1 MDQNHIESN
10 SYKYLIT
17 NKPSPWL
24 EIRLF
29 YVRITPC
36 AIESVPDHLTIRHL
50 RRSISTPLEINGS
63 KIPSSDSASL
73 TLRRDRINKESS
85 EVTYVSTDSVRVT
98 RGVEFEVLDNKDMVL
113 CGSLERIESTSWGNN
128 GSVGGLENDAKTGW
142 SLECCVAAGVFE
154 GNSVF
159 KLGVSSP
166 VIEVYIA
173 GCCGGVPVIL
183 TKTILVSP
191 RKKPSRY
198 AMLDAIPEDEEL
210 DNTNPNGV
218 ISNGLVRQRKVQ
230 RSQSRKCKSLVC
242 IACNVAGFLFD
253 CLILSWIEVTTRAL
267 GLLVL
272 VLNRITEAEDDDDYE
287 SDVKIGNQYYS
298 EDMYYEHEVSSGVD
312 SGGDNSRDLL
322 MNLQEIY
329 RFQYASAIQE
339 INNYNLAT
347 VYAIQDSNTHG
358 LSSG

>member
-1 MDQNHIESN
+1 MDRNHIESN

-17 NKPSPWL
+17 NKSSSWL

-29 YVRITPC
+29 YVRVTPC
-36 AIESVPDHLTIRHL
+36 VIESVPDHLTIRHL

-73 TLRRDRINKESS
+73 TLRRDRLNKESS

-113 CGSLERIESTSWGNN
+113 CGSLERIETTSWGNN
-128 GSVGGLENDAKTGW
+128 GGVGGLENDAKTGW

-159 KLGVSSP
+159 KLGVSAP

-183 TKTILVSP
+183 TKTILVGP
-191 RKKPSRY
+191 MKKPSRY

-210 DNTNPNGV
+210 DNRKQNGV

-230 RSQSRKCKSLVC
+230 
-242 IACNVAGFLFD
+242 
-253 CLILSWIEVTTRAL
+253 
-267 GLLVL
+267 
-272 VLNRITEAEDDDDYE
+272 ITEAEDDDGYE
-287 SDVKIGNQYYS
+287 SDEKIGSQYYS
-298 EDMYYEHEVSSGVD
+298 EDMYYGEDGQLSWFNAGVRV
-312 SGGDNSRDLL
+312 GVGIGLGMCLGAGIGVGLL
-322 MNLQEIY
+322 MRSYQATTRNFR
-329 RFQYASAIQE
+329 RF
-339 INNYNLAT
+339 L
-347 VYAIQDSNTHG
+347 
-358 LSSG
+358 

>member
-17 NKPSPWL
+17 NKPSSWL

-36 AIESVPDHLTIRHL
+36 VIESVPDHLTIRHL

-63 KIPSSDSASL
+63 KIPSSDPASL
-73 TLRRDRINKESS
+73 TLRRDRINKETL

-113 CGSLERIESTSWGNN
+113 CGSLERIETTSWGNN

-159 KLGVSSP
+159 KIGVSAP

-210 DNTNPNGV
+210 DNRNPNGV
-218 ISNGLVRQRKVQ
+218 ISDGLVRQRKVQ
-230 RSQSRKCKSLVC
+230 VNYCE
-242 IACNVAGFLFD
+242 CNVDFD
-253 CLILSWIEVTTRAL
+253 VDRVVMSCSFAICSRTRAIESL
-267 GLLVL
+267 NQQFMIFQLSHQQWALVQ
-272 VLNRITEAEDDDDYE
+272 ITEAEDDDDYE
-287 SDVKIGNQYYS
+287 SDEKIGNRYYS
-298 EDMYYEHEVSSGVD
+298 EDMYYGEDGQLSWFNAGVRV
-312 SGGDNSRDLL
+312 GVGIGLGMCLGAGIGVGLL
-322 MNLQEIY
+322 MRSYQTTTRNFRR
-329 RFQYASAIQE
+329 RF
-339 INNYNLAT
+339 L
-347 VYAIQDSNTHG
+347 
-358 LSSG
+358 

>member
-17 NKPSPWL
+17 NKSSSWL

-29 YVRITPC
+29 YVRVTPC
-36 AIESVPDHLTIRHL
+36 VIESVPDHLTIRHL

-73 TLRRDRINKESS
+73 TLRRDRLNKESS

-113 CGSLERIESTSWGNN
+113 CGSLERIETTSWGNN
-128 GSVGGLENDAKTGW
+128 GGVGGLENDARTGW

-159 KLGVSSP
+159 KLGVSAP

-183 TKTILVSP
+183 TKTILVGP
-191 RKKPSRY
+191 MKKPSRY

-210 DNTNPNGV
+210 DNRKQNGV

-230 RSQSRKCKSLVC
+230 V
-242 IACNVAGFLFD
+242 N
-253 CLILSWIEVTTRAL
+253 
-267 GLLVL
+267 
-272 VLNRITEAEDDDDYE
+272 
-287 SDVKIGNQYYS
+287 
-298 EDMYYEHEVSSGVD
+298 
-312 SGGDNSRDLL
+312 
-322 MNLQEIY
+322 
-329 RFQYASAIQE
+329 
-339 INNYNLAT
+339 
-347 VYAIQDSNTHG
+347 
-358 LSSG
+358 